1 MSNTPNYD
9 ARQRRQQEVNSLAAS
24 KTNSEFRSDTKT
36 TQANLKQKTGE
47 INTKLTNAQN
57 TGDLEGQLDQIN
69 KANQLIPEEDLAT
82 GLERVVGIVSKAV
95 IQIKKGVSRVFYG
108 KPKSASKIF
117 QNPLDMGLVRIL
129 NLIAEIDF
137 CAIFSFAANQIP
149 DNLQKFDPK
158 KAPPPSAGSLEKKK
172 YQIQKLAYEIQ
183 GYIDKFMALY
193 AGATTVSS
201 FISNNPETQK
211 ALKDLIAQVTSIL
224 EDLNDVNSSA
234 SLVDAE
240 FSQAFPQATISS
252 NFITNAIGSLN
263 RKIDLRTF
271 TDVDFTTTIDT
282 MNKVRSVCIVIQAYN
297 DPKTVLQQLD
307 TLTKGKINDS
317 IKQLDK
323 ILDPK
328 KVVPF
333 IKSIIKT
340 TKSIVKIMANIVKY
354 ISLLQLVIKI
364 GLLLIK
370 IFYKLRF
377 FFFGIP
383 VPQVFNTVGG
393 QTAISATYED
403 IILNN
408 GLVYFLKRVAQINE
422 ILGLIRS
429 VVSYVLN
436 NVVFIIPKL
445 ELIARNLNSCDSC
458 DEDLKAELN
467 QTIQELKEGADA
479 LQKYMDDYFDSVN
492 NKNKTYGDFT
502 IEIITEETTDIALSI
517 KRRFGIA
524 LDGKKNKVV
533 QSTPTFASDDT
544 IIINEV
550 KLLLSA
556 GGYTNKSLTG
566 MNPSDMAILIEATA
580 NLGEPDITI
589 DDINFTSILDSGL
602 DAPDNENEDEG
613 LGLNAFAN
621 NLPGGKRLR
630 RRMRKMMAASLRN
643 LNDDLKSTDP
653 SGKYTNNI
661 VTKKNAEANKLEID
675 NLKDKIKDWQKEI
688 AAAAITAGP
697 VGATVIIK
705 DRTEKIKAAQ
715 NKINELER

>member
-1 MSNTPNYD
+1 MANTPNYD
-9 ARQRRQQEVNSLAAS
+9 ARQRRQQERAD
-24 KTNSEFRSDTKT
+24 FRTETRNK
-36 TQANLKQKTGE
+36 QANLRAKTGE
-47 INTKLTNAQN
+47 INTKLTDAQN
-57 TGDLEGQLDQIN
+57 AGDLGAQLDLIN
-69 KANQLIPEEDLAT
+69 KANQLIPDADLAT
-82 GLERVVGIVSKAV
+82 GLERVVGIVSKA
-95 IQIKKGVSRVFYG
+95 IIKIKKGVSRVFYG
-108 KPKSASKIF
+108 KPKPPGAIF
-117 QNPLDMGLVRIL
+117 LNPLDMGLVRIL
-129 NLIAEIDF
+129 NLIAGIDF

-158 KAPPPSAGSLEKKK
+158 KAPPRSAGSLEKKK
-172 YQIQKLAYEIQ
+172 YQIQKLAYDVQ

-193 AGATTVSS
+193 SGATTVSS

-240 FSQAFPQATISS
+240 FSQAFPQAAISS

-263 RKIDLRTF
+263 KKIDLRTF

-297 DPKTVLQQLD
+297 DPKTVLQQLN
-307 TLTKGKINDS
+307 TLTKGKINEA

-328 KVVPF
+328 KAVPF

-340 TKSIVKIMANIVKY
+340 AKSIVKIMANIVKY
-354 ISLLQLVIKI
+354 ISLLQLVIRV

-370 IFYKLRF
+370 IFYKLRAF
-377 FFFGIP
+377 FFSGMPI
-383 VPQVFNTVGG
+383 PQVFNTVSG

-403 IILNN
+403 AILNN
-408 GLVYFLKRVAQINE
+408 GLVYFLKRLAQINE

-533 QSTPTFASDDT
+533 QSTPTYASDDT

-556 GGYTNKSLTG
+556 GGYTNKSVTG
-566 MNPSDMAILIEATA
+566 MNPSDLVILIESTA
-580 NLGEPDITI
+580 NLGDPDITI
-589 DDINFTSILDSGL
+589 DDLDVTSIINGL
-602 DAPDNENEDEG
+602 DAPDNENEENG

-621 NLPGGKRLR
+621 NLPGGKKLR
-630 RRMRKMMAASLRN
+630 KRMRKLMAASVQN
-643 LNDDLKSTDP
+643 LKTDLKSTDP
-653 SGKYTNNI
+653 GGKYSSGI
-661 VTKKNAEANKLEID
+661 V
-675 NLKDKIKDWQKEI
+675 
-688 AAAAITAGP
+688 
-697 VGATVIIK
+697 
-705 DRTEKIKAAQ
+705 R
-715 NKINELER
+715 

>member
-1 MSNTPNYD
+1 
-9 ARQRRQQEVNSLAAS
+9 
-24 KTNSEFRSDTKT
+24 
-36 TQANLKQKTGE
+36 
-47 INTKLTNAQN
+47 
-57 TGDLEGQLDQIN
+57 
-69 KANQLIPEEDLAT
+69 
-82 GLERVVGIVSKAV
+82 
-95 IQIKKGVSRVFYG
+95 
-108 KPKSASKIF
+108 
-117 QNPLDMGLVRIL
+117 
-129 NLIAEIDF
+129 
-137 CAIFSFAANQIP
+137 
-149 DNLQKFDPK
+149 
-158 KAPPPSAGSLEKKK
+158 
-172 YQIQKLAYEIQ
+172 
-183 GYIDKFMALY
+183 
-193 AGATTVSS
+193 
-201 FISNNPETQK
+201 
-211 ALKDLIAQVTSIL
+211 
-224 EDLNDVNSSA
+224 
-234 SLVDAE
+234 
-240 FSQAFPQATISS
+240 
-252 NFITNAIGSLN
+252 
-263 RKIDLRTF
+263 
-271 TDVDFTTTIDT
+271 

-370 IFYKLRF
+370 IFYKLRA

>member
-1 MSNTPNYD
+1 MANIPNYD
-9 ARQRRQQEVNSLAAS
+9 ARQKRQQERADFRAETKS
-24 KTNSEFRSDTKT
+24 K
-36 TQANLKQKTGE
+36 QANLTAKTGE
-47 INTKLTNAQN
+47 IRNDLIITTY
-57 TGDLEGQLDQIN
+57 TGDFKGQLDALN
-69 KANQLIPEEDLAT
+69 KANQLIPEADLAT

-95 IQIKKGVSRVFYG
+95 IKIKKGVSRVFYG
-108 KPKSASKIF
+108 NGKPKPPDAIF
-117 QNPLDMGLVRIL
+117 QNPLDMGLVKIL
-129 NLIAEIDF
+129 NLIAGIDF

-158 KAPPPSAGSLEKKK
+158 KAPPRSAGSLEKKK
-172 YQIQKLAYEIQ
+172 YQIQKLAYDVQ

-201 FISNNPETQK
+201 FLSNNPETQK

-240 FSQAFPQATISS
+240 FSQAFPQAAISS

-263 RKIDLRTF
+263 KKIDLRTF

-297 DPKTVLQQLD
+297 DPKTVLQQLN
-307 TLTKGKINDS
+307 TLTKGKINDA

-328 KVVPF
+328 RAVPF
-333 IKSIIKT
+333 VRSIIKT
-340 TKSIVKIMANIVKY
+340 AKSIVKIMANILKY
-354 ISLLQLVIKI
+354 ITLLQFVIRL
-364 GLLLIK
+364 GLLFIK
-370 IFYKLRF
+370 IFGKLSNF
-377 FFFGIP
+377 FKFGIQI
-383 VPQVFNTVGG
+383 PQIGNTISG
-393 QTAISATYED
+393 QVSIDFVVNDVIHAK
-403 IILNN
+403 
-408 GLVYFLKRVAQINE
+408 GLVYFLKRVLQINE

-436 NVVFIIPKL
+436 NVIFIIPKL

-479 LQKYMDDYFDSVN
+479 LQKYMDDYFDAVN

-533 QSTPTFASDDT
+533 QSTPTYASDDT

-556 GGYTNKSLTG
+556 GGYINKSLTG
-566 MNPSDMAILIEATA
+566 MSSSDMAILIEGAA
-580 NLGEPDITI
+580 NLGDPGITL
-589 DDINFTSILDSGL
+589 DDIDFTYILDNGL
-602 DAPDNENEDEG
+602 DLPDNENEEVG
-613 LGLNAFAN
+613 LGLNAFVN
-621 NLPGGKRLR
+621 NLPGGKKLR
-630 RRMRKMMAASLRN
+630 KRTRKMMAASTKN
-643 LNDDLKSTDP
+643 LAKDLKSTDP
-653 SGKYTNNI
+653 SGKYTNSI
-661 VTKKNAEANKLEID
+661 VTKKNAEANKLEIA
-675 NLKDKIKDWQKEI
+675 NLKDDIKDWQKEI
-688 AAAAITAGP
+688 ALASVTAGP
-697 VGATVIIK
+697 VGAAVIIK
-705 DRTEKIKAAQ
+705 DRRAKIKEAQ